1 MALRLPWTMPEW
13 SDQEFL
19 RTVFEETR
27 VIRTPL
33 RGIIAGYHVL
43 PYVLLG
49 PAEYDRTSKT
59 VEVRGRIRVSPR
71 LVLGGNAPTYGEMF
85 GERDL
90 MDARIV
96 ARVFS
101 FRYAGRL
108 SLEGE
113 DLAIRRHEGD
123 LHQGDLRRLRARQV
137 EALGAVGGRV
147 HLVTVE
153 LEQRTQGLAG
163 VGVVLD
169 EQHASH
175 DFTLSRRPS
184 DGPRLD
190 STNERMVFTRAHL
203 PLQEAPQ

>member
-1 MALRLPWTMPEW
+1 MPEW

-85 GERDL
+85 AERDL
-90 MDARIV
+90 IDARIV

-101 FRYAGRL
+101 FRYAGRVA
-108 SLEGE
+108 LESE
-113 DLAIRRHEGD
+113 DLAIWRPEGD
-123 LHQGDLRRLRARQV
+123 RGHEAWRA
-137 EALGAVGGRV
+137 
-147 HLVTVE
+147 
-153 LEQRTQGLAG
+153 LE
-163 VGVVLD
+163 D
-169 EQHASH
+169 
-175 DFTLSRRPS
+175 
-184 DGPRLD
+184 
-190 STNERMVFTRAHL
+190 
-203 PLQEAPQ
+203 

>member
-1 MALRLPWTMPEW
+1 MPEW

-19 RTVFEETR
+19 RTVFDETR

-101 FRYAGRL
+101 FRYAGRV
-108 SLEGE
+108 SLESE

-123 LHQGDLRRLRARQV
+123 PGTQV
-137 EALGAVGGRV
+137 ERVLEELARREVIDTAVNAASFARWRSSGSLYPVSATRRGGGAGR
-147 HLVTVE
+147 
-153 LEQRTQGLAG
+153 A
-163 VGVVLD
+163 
-169 EQHASH
+169 
-175 DFTLSRRPS
+175 FMRRATS
-184 DGPRLD
+184 
-190 STNERMVFTRAHL
+190 
-203 PLQEAPQ
+203 

>member
-1 MALRLPWTMPEW
+1 MPEW

-101 FRYAGRL
+101 FRYADASPWRARTWRSGATR
-108 SLEGE
+108 
-113 DLAIRRHEGD
+113 AIRE
-123 LHQGDLRRLRARQV
+123 RRSS
-137 EALGAVGGRV
+137 GCWK
-147 HLVTVE
+147 
-153 LEQRTQGLAG
+153 
-163 VGVVLD
+163 
-169 EQHASH
+169 S
-175 DFTLSRRPS
+175 
-184 DGPRLD
+184 
-190 STNERMVFTRAHL
+190 
-203 PLQEAPQ
+203 